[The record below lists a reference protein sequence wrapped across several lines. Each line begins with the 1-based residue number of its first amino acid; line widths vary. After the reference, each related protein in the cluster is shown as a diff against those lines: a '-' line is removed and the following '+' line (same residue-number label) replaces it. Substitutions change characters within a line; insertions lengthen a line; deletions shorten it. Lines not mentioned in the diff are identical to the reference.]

1 MLQEAKENPKI
12 TRMIVLGPSAKISQA
27 ELVQKLHMMELP
39 MVIKSTCYG
48 AILHGEENVL
58 KGAIEQV
65 RKLDPSNIFIKDRGF
80 PPGDPRRCR
89 GHRGAAREGYH
100 QLEREFRLLEYVGE
114 ALRRPQKVEVKKPE
128 KVSPDIF
135 KEIIEKEDKKE
146 NKKED

>member
-1 MLQEAKENPKI
+1 
-12 TRMIVLGPSAKISQA
+12 MIVLGPSSKISQA

-48 AILHGEENVL
+48 AILHGEEKVI
-58 KGAIEQV
+58 KDAVDQV
-65 RKLDPSNIFIKDRGF
+65 RKLDPNNIFIKDRGF

-114 ALRRPQKVEVKKPE
+114 ALKQPQKVKVEKPE
-128 KVSPDIF
+128 KVSPDVF
-135 KEIIEKEDKKE
+135 KEIIEKGERKEERKK
-146 NKKED
+146 D